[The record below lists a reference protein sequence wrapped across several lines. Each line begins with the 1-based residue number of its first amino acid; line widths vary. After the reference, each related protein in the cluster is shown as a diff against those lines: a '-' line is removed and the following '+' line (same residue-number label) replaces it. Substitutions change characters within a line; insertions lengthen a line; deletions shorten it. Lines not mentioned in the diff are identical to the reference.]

1 MQLLEAGQQIEDRWT
16 AIDAEA
22 PIPTDRPVIL
32 PLARLR
38 AEEASL
44 AGRNAALG
52 VRVTSDTKAQSLAD
66 LVDRVQ
72 VIAIEFPKFRDG
84 RGFTI
89 ARHLR
94 EHLGFTGEIRAVGHV
109 LPDQYDFLTRTGFT
123 TVEVADASRVAD
135 FVAMRGKVSIAYQG
149 GEASGAG
156 LSLLRRR
163 ALG

>member
-1 MQLLEAGQQIEDRWT
+1 MPLLEAGQQIEDRWT
-16 AIDAEA
+16 EIDAEA
-22 PIPTDRPVIL
+22 PMPADRPVIV

-38 AEEASL
+38 AEQATL

-52 VRVTSDTKAQSLAD
+52 VRVPSDTNPQSLAD
-66 LVDRVQ
+66 ILDRVD
-72 VIAIEFPKFRDG
+72 VIAVEFPKFRDG

-94 EHLGFTGEIRAVGHV
+94 EHLGYKGEIRAVGHV
-109 LPDQYDFLTRTGFT
+109 LPDQYDFLTRTGFS
-123 TVEVADASRVAD
+123 TVAVSDPSRVAD
-135 FVAMRGKVSIAYQG
+135 FIAMRGKVSIAYQG
-149 GEASGAG
+149 GEASGNP